1 MADKKV
7 KLTADINDK
16 PYTQFVTFWGKIKGE
31 IEKQEDLINYISKV
45 KQSLVN
51 NIDDLKIKL
60 SKLFTINDEYKIE
73 GFSLDEDSE
82 GNSNDFLIVTDKKS
96 IDIPT
101 RESIP
106 TKTSQLINDGNGGE
120 EFFDPFVT
128 RSQIKIDEI
137 LIYKDVYDDRNTEY
151 DWQKGFEDENLF
163 IRLMNDFYNDHEL
176 YVHLN
181 IQLNLVYY
189 NSELNVIRKNILYS
203 NSLEFY
209 DSYIIIKFNDSY
221 SLCID
226 SDGHIAEN
234 V

>member
-1 MADKKV
+1 MADKNA

-16 PYTQFVTFWGKIKGE
+16 PFTQFVTFWGKIKGE

-51 NIDDLKIKL
+51 NIDDLKVNL
-60 SKLFTINDEYKIE
+60 SKLFTINDEYKIK

-82 GNSNDFLIVTDKKS
+82 GNSNDFLIITDKKL

-106 TKTSQLINDGNGGE
+106 IKTSQLINDGNGNE
-120 EFFDPFVT
+120 DFFDPFVT

-151 DWQKGFEDENLF
+151 DWQRGFEEENLF
-163 IRLMNDFYNDHEL
+163 IRLMNDFYNDPEL

-189 NSELNVIRKNILYS
+189 DSELNVMRKNILYS

-209 DSYIIIKFNDSY
+209 DSCIIIKFNDSY
-221 SLCID
+221 SLYID
-226 SDGHIAEN
+226 SDGHITEN